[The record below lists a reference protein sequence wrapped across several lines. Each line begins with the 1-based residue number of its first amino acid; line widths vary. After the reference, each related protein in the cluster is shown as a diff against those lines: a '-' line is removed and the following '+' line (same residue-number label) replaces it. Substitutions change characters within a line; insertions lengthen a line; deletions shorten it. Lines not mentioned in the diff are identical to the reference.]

1 MKKGFTIIE
10 IVIVIAIIVVVSA
23 LIIDSFPRLNAS
35 QALSKDTAGL
45 IAVLNQARTETLS
58 SRNDSTYGVHISTN
72 QLTLFMGS
80 SYVVGDSNN
89 VDIPFNSQVMV
100 GSYSLQGGGSDIVFN
115 RLTGETSQYGSITL
129 RLVSDAT
136 QTKTVNISATGIIN
150 GTP

>member
-58 SRNDSTYGVHISTN
+58 SRNDSTYGVHVSTN